1 MEKLSGS
8 VPASHLPGV
17 RGGLGLTHSGPGSPC
32 LSAAPLALEDTGGS
46 ERDAEAP
53 LQRRGGPGADTSVT
67 PRPCSALFLPG
78 DLGCG
83 LLSPGRLSGT
93 ADFGTECETKHLVQ
107 QFLLLL
113 LKKVWILF
121 LSH

>member
-1 MEKLSGS
+1 MSA
-8 VPASHLPGV
+8 VPP
-17 RGGLGLTHSGPGSPC
+17 
-32 LSAAPLALEDTGGS
+32 ALENIGGS

-53 LQRRGGPGADTSVT
+53 LQRRGGPGADTSVN

-83 LLSPGRLSGT
+83 PLSPGHLPGT
-93 ADFGTECETKHLVQ
+93 ADFGAECGTKHLVQ

-113 LKKVWILF
+113 LKSVWILF

>member
-17 RGGLGLTHSGPGSPC
+17 RGGLDLTHSGPGSPC

-67 PRPCSALFLPG
+67 PRPCSVLFLPG

-83 LLSPGRLSGT
+83 LSPGRLSGT